1 MTQRPTDDPAVS
13 YAGRNSGRITVHSEA
28 NIHHA
33 ASGIRPL
40 YAGFSLMLFVGLLLY
55 AAGLRIQHFI
65 EFPVWFDEL
74 KILTQASGSLYDT
87 ILRIPGD
94 WPPGFGTLL
103 WVWQRFVGPT
113 LEAGRYMSTLF
124 SLLFLVFMYRAAIAF
139 DRFDPETSGPRKR
152 SARAGLLA
160 VSTGAVMAYTIFAGV
175 DLRAYG
181 VMLAVGALA
190 FWLVLRWLKR
200 PALKLEFMLGLAI
213 AALLYLSYTSLPY
226 IAYLTCFVLLMR
238 PRLFWR
244 WAAVGALV
252 LALVLP
258 IIPRFLAN
266 SQTRLG
272 YKIALAP
279 FPQEMAEIAR
289 DFGGSYWFVAL
300 LVIVAGILS
309 VSFIRTSTQRRK
321 ILALGGWLL
330 FPAVVYFA
338 SNNDVVMKPRYLWW
352 VAIGLIVV
360 FGYGLARLPGR
371 FWLVG
376 LVVLLLLPVIPVNW
390 DANNVYRLSPTDSPP
405 IRDTLSW
412 LAERL
417 RPGDVMVIDPHCT
430 CGSPYMWD
438 YFVPLYFLT
447 GVLPVVDDPGDAARV
462 WYLSTRGW
470 EVDEALEEKVNQGRI
485 AGEFVGP
492 WFFLLRLYEGPP
504 AWEGVTFGDSVAFN
518 GFEIDSNSTYVFS
531 ENEVLTVK
539 LWWSAAQPVEADYS
553 ISLALF
559 SETGELVAQ
568 SDGPARAPQTPEQT
582 SAWQPDV
589 YYEDYR
595 ELHIPANVPTGHYTL
610 ALTVYQWWDGEN
622 LAPGETGQ
630 WSLVE
635 NLPGYLG
642 LDRLF
647 VMGN

>member
-438 YFVPLYFLT
+438 YFVPLYFPT

-504 AWEGVTFGDSVAFN
+504 AWEGVTFGDSVTFN

>member
-1 MTQRPTDDPAVS
+1 
-13 YAGRNSGRITVHSEA
+13 
-28 NIHHA
+28 
-33 ASGIRPL
+33 
-40 YAGFSLMLFVGLLLY
+40 MLFVGLLLY